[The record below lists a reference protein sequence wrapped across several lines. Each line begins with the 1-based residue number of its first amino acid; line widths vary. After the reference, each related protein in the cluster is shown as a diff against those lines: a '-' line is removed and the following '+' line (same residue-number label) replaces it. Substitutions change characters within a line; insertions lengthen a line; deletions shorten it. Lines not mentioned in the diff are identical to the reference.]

1 MTHPLPC
8 SSTQPSAMLGSD
20 WRKYLLRRMPL
31 LALTTC
37 QESHF
42 NVGLLV
48 GDYKTKKCI
57 EVDLLWN
64 PHQEDAWHLLYE
76 HGPHLRI
83 RTILVLTVRAIMRT
97 MRMIM
102 TMTRILMRVMM
113 MPHPSRHLVGA
124 RLAIM

>member
-1 MTHPLPC
+1 MSVWWCCWWASNFT
-8 SSTQPSAMLGSD
+8 
-20 WRKYLLRRMPL
+20 
-31 LALTTC
+31 
-37 QESHF
+37 
-42 NVGLLV
+42 
-48 GDYKTKKCI
+48 KCI
-57 EVDLLWN
+57 KVDLLWN